1 MIETDFKVYS
11 AVELTCGSLVRFFW
25 LPNSRQIQPIGLSQ
39 CDTTRRTLRMSL
51 WSSVVVAIDASVRG
65 WSNSNMFTNESGN
78 KDESACLCNKTIDTT
93 KVIKTMVIKTILKS
107 GVPIPPP
114 DCPKRL
120 VPFLQILPRFLFNV
134 LIVNENILLLR

>member
-65 WSNSNMFTNESGN
+65 WSNSNMFTDESGN
-78 KDESACLCNKTIDTT
+78 KDEYACFCNITIDTT
-93 KVIKTMVIKTILKS
+93 KVIKTILKS

-114 DCPKRL
+114 DCPHRL
-120 VPFLQILPRFLFNV
+120 VPFLQIMPRFVFSV